1 MRRVLLLFVV
11 LPVLLYACVSTSP
24 TPMQQAAIEETTEEK
39 LPIDSL
45 VTIGQ
50 LDNGLRYVIR
60 KNQKPENRIELRL
73 VVDAGSVL
81 EDENQQGLAHFA
93 EHMAFNGTKNFAK
106 QELVDYLELIGMR
119 FGPDLNAYTSFD
131 ETVYMLTVPTDS
143 TEVVETASKSWKTG
157 HIRSVLRPR
166 KSTRNGASSSKSGG
180 CGAVPSSA
188 C

>member
-24 TPMQQAAIEETTEEK
+24 TPVQQAAMEETTEKLEDPK

-45 VTIGQ
+45 VTVGQ

-60 KNQKPENRIELRL
+60 QNQKPENRVELRL

-81 EDENQQGLAHFA
+81 EDDNQQGLAHFA

-119 FGPDLNAYTSFD
+119 FG
-131 ETVYMLTVPTDS
+131 
-143 TEVVETASKSWKTG
+143 TG
-157 HIRSVLRPR
+157 SQCLHQLRR
-166 KSTRNGASSSKSGG
+166 DRVHADRAHRQHRSGG
-180 CGAVPSSA
+180 DGFPNLGGLGAPDQL
-188 C
+188 